1 MLSLCRGLTHITC
14 QQMRC
19 SFSQQTSSSVRGL
32 NDRTFST
39 NYFDF
44 DDENSTGS
52 EQLKEEWPVTKFN
65 TILNTCPHGH
75 RTIIERFG
83 KFHEARDPGLFW
95 AIPFVDKISY
105 VIETRLRHNEQ
116 IFRKFF

>member
-52 EQLKEEWPVTKFN
+52 EQLLNALVNFMKLE
-65 TILNTCPHGH
+65 ILDC
-75 RTIIERFG
+75 FG
-83 KFHEARDPGLFW
+83 QFHSLIRSHMLLKQDS
-95 AIPFVDKISY
+95 DTTSKS
-105 VIETRLRHNEQ
+105 
-116 IFRKFF
+116 FRKFLQT